1 MGGTPPLQDLSLWQ
15 PEQPAVQ
22 HLFHPQQH
30 QPTLK
35 LHPSPLL
42 LTPSTSPPPTSPQ
55 DTLPTLA
62 LMDPPLL
69 LGHPIPLHIPME
81 EEHLPPPSRTPAL
94 PSLMTAR
101 ETERTTPSLVAARR
115 TRIGG

>member
-1 MGGTPPLQDLSLWQ
+1 MAARSAQ
-15 PEQPAVQ
+15 
-22 HLFHPQQH
+22 
-30 QPTLK
+30 K

-42 LTPSTSPPPTSPQ
+42 LTPTTSPPPTSPQ

-81 EEHLPPPSRTPAL
+81 EEHLPPPSRMPAL

-101 ETERTTPSLVAARR
+101 ETERNTPSLVAARGR
-115 TRIGG
+115 TRIGPRSGCVVHIVIYILII